1 MLDVTKIRN
10 DFPMLKQT
18 MEGKPLIYFDNGA
31 TTLKPQVVIDSIVD
45 YYSNYSA
52 SAHRGDYSIS
62 YKVDVTYENV
72 RKKVMNFIKASRK
85 EEVIYTSGATESL
98 NLAANGFFK
107 HALKKGDEIILNYA
121 EHASNI
127 LPWYK
132 LSDELGV
139 VVKFVELTD
148 HQLSLEKIKEAV
160 TDKTK
165 LIAFAHVSNVL
176 GYVLPAKEICDFAKA
191 NDIYT
196 LVDGS
201 QSIPH
206 IAIDVVDMN
215 CDFFA
220 FSAHK
225 MCGPTGVGILY
236 GRYELLN
243 EMTAYKMGGGMNAR
257 FDDKGNISYKKPPFI
272 FEAGTPNIA
281 GVIGFGAA
289 IDYLENIGMD
299 KIHAYE
305 VELKKYA
312 IDKISKLDNVEVYN
326 ADSESGII
334 TFNLIDIFAQDAA
347 SHLNHYGIAVRAGHH
362 CAKVLHND
370 IKTTVTCRASLYFYN
385 TFAEIDQ
392 FVEALKKGDEYL
404 EAIF

>member
-1 MLDVTKIRN
+1 MFDVNKIRS

-72 RKKVMNFIKASRK
+72 RKKIMSFINASRK
-85 EEVIYTSGATESL
+85 EEIVYTSGATESL

-107 HALKKGDEIILNYA
+107 HALKAGDEIILNYA

-132 LSDELGV
+132 ICDELGV
-139 VVKFVELTD
+139 TVKFVELD
-148 HQLSLEKIKEAV
+148 NHKLSLDRIKEAV
-160 TDKTK
+160 TENTK

-176 GYVLPAKEICDFAKA
+176 GYIIPAKEICEFAKE
-191 NDIYT
+191 NNIYT

-206 IAIDVVDMN
+206 MTIDVQDIG

-225 MCGPTGVGILY
+225 MCGPTGVGVLY
-236 GRYELLN
+236 GRFELLK

-257 FDDKGNISYKKPPFI
+257 FDDAGNISYKKPPYI

-289 IDYLENIGMD
+289 IDYLEEIGMD
-299 KIHAYE
+299 NIHEYE
-305 VELKKYA
+305 MKLKKYA
-312 IDKISKLDNVEVYN
+312 IDKINKLDNVTVYN
-326 ADSESGII
+326 ADSESAII
-334 TFNLIDIFAQDAA
+334 TFNLVDIFAQDSA
-347 SHLNHYGIAVRAGHH
+347 SHLNHYGIAIRAGHH

-370 IKTTVTCRASLYFYN
+370 INATVTCRASMYFYN
-385 TFAEIDQ
+385 TYEEIDE
-392 FVEALKKGDEYL
+392 FIEVLKKGDEYL

>member
-1 MLDVTKIRN
+1 MFDVNKIRN

-18 MEGKPLIYFDNGA
+18 MEGEPLVYFDNGA

-62 YKVDVTYENV
+62 YRVDVTYEKTREKV
-72 RKKVMNFIKASRK
+72 RNFINASKK
-85 EEVIYTSGATESL
+85 EEIVYTSGATESL

-107 HALKKGDEIILNYA
+107 HILKKDDEIILNYA
-121 EHASNI
+121 EHASNV

-132 LSDELGV
+132 LSEEIGIS
-139 VVKFVELTD
+139 VKFVKLDD
-148 HQLSLEKIKEAV
+148 HKLNLEKIKEVV
-160 TDKTK
+160 TEKTK
-165 LIAFAHVSNVL
+165 LITFAQVSNVL
-176 GYVLPAKEICDFAKA
+176 GYVLPAKEICDYAKE
-191 NDIYT
+191 NNIFS

-206 IAIDVVDMN
+206 LSIDVQDMG

-225 MCGPTGVGILY
+225 MCGPTGVGVLY
-236 GRYELLN
+236 GKHNLLK
-243 EMTAYKMGGGMNAR
+243 EMSAYKMGGGMNAR
-257 FDDKGNISYKKPPFI
+257 FDDQGNVSYKKPPYI

-289 IDYLENIGMD
+289 IDYLETIGMD
-299 KIHAYE
+299 NIHQYE
-305 VELKKYA
+305 MELKKYA
-312 IDKISKLDNVEVYN
+312 MDKISKLDNVVVYN
-326 ADSESGII
+326 GDSESAII
-334 TFNLIDIFAQDAA
+334 TFNLIDIFAQDTA
-347 SHLNHYGIAVRAGHH
+347 SHLNRYGIAVRAGHH

-385 TFAEIDQ
+385 TFEEIDK